1 MTRLLIAALL
11 CAMVT
16 PVLAASWRDDAGHV
30 VSLDRTPQRVVTLAP
45 SLTELVFA
53 AGAGDRI
60 VGTVTYSDY
69 PPAAL
74 RIPPVG
80 DNRRLDLERVAALR
94 PELILV
100 WYHGSNQKELDRLS
114 ALGIPMFYIE
124 PRKLDEIPGAIER
137 IGAIL
142 GTSSTANVAARS
154 FRQRLNDLHARY
166 AGKPRV
172 RVFYQVWA
180 QPLLTIGAGQV
191 ISDVISLCGG
201 ENVFD
206 TQSGTVPQLSS
217 ESVVAADPD
226 VIIASRIDHDATAG
240 AQRAG
245 KDSDIA
251 SWRRFASM
259 RAVRG
264 DQLWT
269 VPGDAISRAGPRII
283 DGAEAICSAV
293 DAARNA
299 RSPR

>member
-1 MTRLLIAALL
+1 MTRLLITTLL
-11 CAMVT
+11 CAMMQ
-16 PVLAASWRDDAGHV
+16 PALAASWRDDAGHV
-30 VSLDRTPQRVVTLAP
+30 VTLATTPQRVITLAP

-60 VGTVTYSDY
+60 VGSVTYSDY
-69 PPAAL
+69 PPAAS
-74 RIPPVG
+74 RIPHVG

-100 WYHGSNQKELDRLS
+100 WYHGSSQKELDRLS

-124 PRKLDEIPGAIER
+124 PRKLDEVAGAVER

-142 GTSSTANVAARS
+142 GTSPTANVAASS
-154 FRQRLNDLHARY
+154 FRKRLNDLHTRY

-180 QPLLTIGAGQV
+180 QPLLTIGAGQI
-191 ISDVISLCGG
+191 ISDAIALCGG
-201 ENVFD
+201 DNVFGA
-206 TQSGTVPQLSS
+206 QHGTVPQLSS

-226 VIIASRIDHDATAG
+226 VILASRVDHDAASG
-240 AQRAG
+240 ARRAD

-251 SWRRFASM
+251 SWRRFSSM
-259 RAVRG
+259 RAVRN

-283 DGAEAICSAV
+283 DGAEAVCAAI
-293 DAARNA
+293 DAARHTGST
-299 RSPR
+299 R